1 MIGTF
6 SPHLGGHATRL
17 GKPIL
22 QQNPPPNPR
31 HHLDE
36 IAGLEKIY
44 VAKVLVVD
52 DAAFMRLRA
61 CKVLQDNGHEVVQA
75 ENGADAIRQYAEHR
89 PDAVLLDIT
98 MPEMDGLEAL
108 KEIRRIDPAARVAM
122 VTAMGQ
128 QAIVMEALRAGA
140 KDFVLKPF
148 QPDRVLGAL
157 QKLLAS

>member
-1 MIGTF
+1 M
-6 SPHLGGHATRL
+6 AQ
-17 GKPIL
+17 PIL
-22 QQNPPPNPR
+22 GIDLYDTPR
-31 HHLDE
+31 DE
-36 IAGLEKIY
+36 ITGRENYY
-44 VAKVLVVD
+44 VAKVMVVD

-61 CKVLQDNGHEVVQA
+61 CKVLQDNGHEVLQA
-75 ENGADAIRQYAEHR
+75 ENGVDAVRQYAKHR

-108 KEIRRIDPAARVAM
+108 KEIRKIDPSARVAM

-140 KDFVLKPF
+140 KDFILKPF

-157 QKLLAS
+157 QKLLAA

>member
-1 MIGTF
+1 MAQPIMETEPAAIPAVWTSLRHIRGTGE
-6 SPHLGGHATRL
+6 LV
-17 GKPIL
+17 
-22 QQNPPPNPR
+22 
-31 HHLDE
+31 
-36 IAGLEKIY
+36 
-44 VAKVLVVD
+44 VAKVMVVD

-75 ENGADAIRQYAEHR
+75 ENGADAVRQYAEHR
-89 PDAVLLDIT
+89 PDAVLMDIT
-98 MPEMDGLEAL
+98 MPEMDGLAAL
-108 KEIRRIDPAARVAM
+108 KEIKKLDPAARVAM

-157 QKLLAS
+157 QKLLAA